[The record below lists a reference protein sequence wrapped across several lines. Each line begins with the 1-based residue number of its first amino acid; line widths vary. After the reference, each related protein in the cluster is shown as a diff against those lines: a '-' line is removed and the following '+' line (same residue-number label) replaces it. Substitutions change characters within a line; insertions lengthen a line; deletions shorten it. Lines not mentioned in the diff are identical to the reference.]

1 MHMGVLP
8 HDVNYCVRR
17 THVTRDLSCLKA
29 DRESWFMYEC
39 CCACPCTCNI
49 MPHICMTEHL
59 CVCNMLLN
67 ADDMESDAHV
77 QESMHNSMIDL
88 RQSRKISVDLRWL
101 ISNKV
106 HVSNVWS
113 LRESALSGPRASLHA
128 TAAEAAALLRCS
140 AAQHFE

>member
-1 MHMGVLP
+1 MRGNLRSQV
-8 HDVNYCVRR
+8 
-17 THVTRDLSCLKA
+17 
-29 DRESWFMYEC
+29 FMYEC

-106 HVSNVWS
+106 HVSIVWS

-128 TAAEAAALLRCS
+128 TAAVAAALLRCS
-140 AAQHFE
+140 APRCSALLLCCAAPSDERRAASAKPPRP